1 MYLSFSSLKKSTK
14 PVLTLQKQLKE
25 AEYGTDVQ
33 TVKVEYERHQKE
45 HKVID
50 QFQGNVE
57 KCREVRTRHM
67 ENSGNSNSFHDFYLP
82 GRGQVPR
89 RGTQDLRR
97 EDDHPPKGWQLGI
110 LSLTYSCMSIARK
123 GQ

>member
-1 MYLSFSSLKKSTK
+1 MFFSLEKHTE

-57 KCREVRTRHM
+57 KCREVRTHVNG
-67 ENSGNSNSFHDFYLP
+67 ENPEIPKKFMIFFS
-82 GRGQVPR
+82 RPR
-89 RGTQDLRR
+89 SSSTVRN
-97 EDDHPPKGWQLGI
+97 
-110 LSLTYSCMSIARK
+110 
-123 GQ
+123 